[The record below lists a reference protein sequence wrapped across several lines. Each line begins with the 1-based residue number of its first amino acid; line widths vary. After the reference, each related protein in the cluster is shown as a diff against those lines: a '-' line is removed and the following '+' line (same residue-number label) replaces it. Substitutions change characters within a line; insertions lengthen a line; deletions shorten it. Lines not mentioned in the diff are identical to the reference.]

1 MKITTAANLKQA
13 QGVTELYLRPHK
25 SPQQSGKLVL
35 LPAVLADRKAKAP
48 GCFVNVS
55 KVLLASQSR

>member
-1 MKITTAANLKQA
+1 MKIMTAANLKQA
-13 QGVTELYLRPHK
+13 QGVTELYICPHK

-35 LPAVLADRKAKAP
+35 LPSVLADREAKAP
-48 GCFVNVS
+48 GSFVNLS